1 MATVLIVD
9 DDAAICALLGQVLQD
24 EGFLVRVARN
34 GQEAL
39 NRLQHASGWVV
50 LLDLNMPLV
59 DGYEVIRQLKANPAW
74 LDDHRVV
81 LMSAG
86 RHLGAAPLSA
96 LSEVVLAKV
105 PKPFELDTLLAVV
118 HQLAAG
124 QETSTEDK

>member
-1 MATVLIVD
+1 MTTVLIVD

-39 NRLQHASGWVV
+39 NRLQHVSGWVV
-50 LLDLNMPLV
+50 LLDLNMPIV
-59 DGYEVIRQLKANPAW
+59 DGYEVIRRLNANPAW

-86 RHLGAAPLSA
+86 RNLALTHLPS
-96 LSEVVLAKV
+96 LSEVVQALV
-105 PKPFELDTLLAVV
+105 PKPFELDALLEVV
-118 HQLAAG
+118 QRVAAG
-124 QETSTEDK
+124 QEAGEKDR

>member
-1 MATVLIVD
+1 MTTVLIVD
-9 DDAAICALLGQVLQD
+9 DDAAICALLGQVLLD

-39 NRLQHASGWVV
+39 DRMQHASGWVV
-50 LLDLNMPLV
+50 LLDLNMPVV

-86 RHLGAAPLSA
+86 RHLTAAPLSA
-96 LSEVVLAKV
+96 LREVVQALL

-118 HQLAAG
+118 QRVAAG
-124 QETSTEDK
+124 QETSNEDK